1 MKYKKLGKSS
11 LLISEIAL
19 GTTNFGTFCNYEESK
34 SIVHK
39 ALDLGINTI
48 DTADIY
54 GKCSSSIKKEKFAY
68 NNIDISSEEYIG
80 NIIKNERKNIIIC
93 TKFGGHPITGSMPN
107 GGSKSYIISSIE
119 SSLKRLQTDYIDLY
133 QIHHFDNTTNLE
145 ETLETLDVLTNQ
157 GKIRYFG
164 CCNFTSKQV
173 INSETISKKYNLK
186 SFVSCQNELNLL
198 KRDVEKTLFS
208 LLEKN
213 NIGFLSYSPLAKG
226 FLTGKYEQNL
236 SIPKNTRMYNNKRYI
251 DKYMT
256 EKNWVFLKK
265 MKKVCLEHN
274 CNYFDINMNWL
285 LDKKNI
291 SSVIIGTRN
300 CQQLEQIIKATKNK
314 ISIDIL
320 NKIDNFFVEEI
331 FT

>member
-1 MKYKKLGKSS
+1 MNYKKLGKSN

-34 SIVHK
+34 LIIHK
-39 ALDLGINTI
+39 ALDLGINVI

-54 GKCSSSIKKEKFAY
+54 GQCNLSIKNEKLAY
-68 NNIDISSEEYIG
+68 KHIDISSEEYIG
-80 NIIKNERKNIIIC
+80 NIIKNERKNIVIC

-133 QIHHFDNTTNLE
+133 QIHHFDNKTNLE
-145 ETLETLDVLTNQ
+145 ETLETLDSLAIQ

-164 CCNFTSKQV
+164 CSNFTLEQV
-173 INSETISKKYNLK
+173 TNSEIICKKYNLK

-226 FLTGKYEQNL
+226 FLTGKYEKNL
-236 SIPKNTRMYNNKRYI
+236 PIPKNTRMHNNKRYT

-256 EKNWVFLKK
+256 EKNWIF
-265 MKKVCLEHN
+265 MKKLKEICLEYN
-274 CNYFDINMNWL
+274 CSYIDVNMNWL
-285 LDKKNI
+285 LDKKNV
-291 SSVIIGTRN
+291 SSIIVGIRN
-300 CQQLEQIIKATKNK
+300 REQLEQIIKATKSK
-314 ISIDIL
+314 LSIDVL
-320 NKIDNFFVEEI
+320 NIIDAFFVRE
-331 FT
+331 TLT